1 MARLEER
8 MQERCKKS
16 ALVCSYYEKEYK
28 YNEKTKEL
36 ELINEKGINIFEK
49 IQSNKDCALNVVLDK
64 FLNTGILPPAGVGS
78 NSNLM
83 KDKIDIAL
91 EKSQFFAKVRE
102 KYNLPDSYTEDEVM
116 NFLEKAQDVSKQKIK
131 DLEEAEKLKNVK
143 KENKDEVNDEGEGKD
158 NEKV

>member
-8 MQERCKKS
+8 MKERCKNS
-16 ALVCSYYEKEYK
+16 ALVCNYYEKEYK
-28 YNEKTKEL
+28 YNEETKRL

-49 IQSNKDCALNVVLDK
+49 IQSNKDCSLNVVLDK
-64 FLNTGILPPAGVGS
+64 FLNQGIIPPAGVGS

-83 KDKIDIAL
+83 MDKIDIAL
-91 EKSQFFAKVRE
+91 QKSQFFANIRE

-116 NFLEKAQDVSKQKIK
+116 KFLEKAQDVSKQKIK
-131 DLEEAEKLKNVK
+131 DLEETEKLKDDK
-143 KENKDEVNDEGEGKD
+143 IDLKDEGEDKD